1 MQLSTHANMRSDD
14 FRPSRDQQ
22 VAAIARLWPRHLG
35 TDPLAGVEL
44 PRRPDLRPQALT
56 EASDWIDGQR
66 ERWED
71 LFDVVAEYLEADKE
85 GR

>member
-1 MQLSTHANMRSDD
+1 MTSGRHAISRLQRLLDSGRGTSAQIRSLV
-14 FRPSRDQQ
+14 S
-22 VAAIARLWPRHLG
+22 
-35 TDPLAGVEL
+35 EL

-56 EASDWIDGQR
+56 KASDWIDGQR
-66 ERWED
+66 QRWED